1 MVSTGILLLGAGLAW
16 TSCWCASSKGTYSHC
31 EDYLEFALVYELM
44 EVNDDSGQLS
54 SRKLCVVVG
63 EVVMPWSAF
72 EELVTSQSHC
82 CPRSLTPKL
91 NSVGLGF
98 WLVEYMLVQAI
109 RNTHLVLLVYDILM
123 NAICLLK
130 TLLCA

>member
-1 MVSTGILLLGAGLAW
+1 LYR
-16 TSCWCASSKGTYSHC
+16 CASSKGTYSHC
-31 EDYLEFALVYELM
+31 EDYLKFALVYELM
-44 EVNDDSGQLS
+44 EVNEDSGQLS

-72 EELVTSQSHC
+72 EELATSQSRC

>member
-1 MVSTGILLLGAGLAW
+1 LYR
-16 TSCWCASSKGTYSHC
+16 CASSKGTYSHC

-44 EVNDDSGQLS
+44 EVNEDSGQLS

-63 EVVMPWSAF
+63 EVVMPWSAS
-72 EELVTSQSHC
+72 EELATSESCC
-82 CPRSLTPKL
+82 CPRSL

-109 RNTHLVLLVYDILM
+109 GNTQLVLRVYDVLI

-130 TLLCA
+130 TLLFA